1 MPYDD
6 EYLTPRAEETRPGED
21 DYETEI
27 EARGARAH
35 KIEAQ
40 AMENGLKAS
49 VGPDT
54 VYVTGP
60 YDVLWTFLVATGE
73 MDPGAAHKAMSPVMR
88 SEGAGMNE
96 DELNPVF
103 DDDVEMRDEKHAD
116 PSGREWSSGLDELEL
131 TGEAEDAVAAEQA
144 TTNESAEHFDKFMD
158 SIVIK
163 EEATKK
169 VDAEDTPQRV
179 YNKRY
184 REKALNRMRIGRTQ

>member
-1 MPYDD
+1 MPHDD
-6 EYLTPRAEETRPGED
+6 EDWTEREEAPRHGED

-40 AMENGLKAS
+40 ATEHGLKAS
-49 VGPDT
+49 VGPDA

-60 YDVLWTFLVATGE
+60 YDQMWTFLVTGGD
-73 MDPGAAHKAMSPVMR
+73 MDPGEAHKAMTPVMT
-88 SEGAGMNE
+88 SEGTGLTE

-103 DDDVEMRDEKHAD
+103 DDDIEMRDEKHAD

-131 TGEAEDAVAAEQA
+131 TGEARAV
-144 TTNESAEHFDKFMD
+144 TTEGAVHFDKFMD
-158 SIVIK
+158 AIVMK

-184 REKALNRMRIGRTQ
+184 GEKAINRMRIGSKQ